1 MIKVVRIHETGG
13 PEVLRWETVGLEPPG
28 PGEAR
33 VKHTAVGLN
42 FIDTYK
48 RSGLYPM
55 QLPAVLGEEAAGVVE
70 ELGPDVANVKVGD
83 RVAYASTAGTG
94 AYSEKRNVK
103 ASELVKLPES
113 IDDRTAAAVL
123 LKGLT
128 AHYLIEIGRIREG
141 KKTIIVHAAAGGV
154 GLLLV
159 QWAKHFGAT
168 VIGTVGSEAKADI
181 AKGHGCDHVILYRH
195 EKVDE
200 RARALSNGVG
210 VDVVYDS
217 IGKDTFQES
226 LDALRPR
233 GLFVSFGQSSGP
245 IKAFEPRLLAQ
256 KGSLF
261 FTRPTLHHYAV
272 GDELQVRANEL
283 FDAITKR
290 TLKIR
295 VKHTYALRD
304 AETAHRDLEARKT
317 TGSTLLLP

>member
-13 PEVLRWETVGLEPPG
+13 PEVLRWETIGLDPPG
-28 PGEAR
+28 AGEVR
-33 VKHTAVGLN
+33 VRHTAVGLN

-55 QLPAVLGEEAAGVVE
+55 PLPAVLGEEAAGVIE
-70 ELGPDVANVKVGD
+70 EIGPGVTGLASGD
-83 RVAYASTAGTG
+83 RVAYATTAGTG

-103 ASELVKLPES
+103 ASALVKLPDT

-128 AHYLIEIGRIREG
+128 AHYLIEIGRLEET
-141 KKTIIVHAAAGGV
+141 KKTIVVHAAAGGV
-154 GLLLV
+154 GLLLS
-159 QWAKHFGAT
+159 QWAKHYGAT
-168 VIGTVGSEAKADI
+168 VIGTAGSEAKADI

-200 RARALSNGVG
+200 RARAITNGVG
-210 VDVVYDS
+210 VDVVFDS

-226 LDALRPR
+226 LDALRRR

-261 FTRPTLHHYAV
+261 FTRPTLHDYAV
-272 GDELQVRANEL
+272 GDELQQRANEL
-283 FDAITKR
+283 FDAITKGI
-290 TLKIR
+290 LKIR